1 MRHLVQAGV
10 AIDSADNHSM
20 SALHYAS
27 QASCLPS
34 MQVLLANNA
43 SVNVVSSLKETPL
56 SLAARASSSNK
67 DAVEAISMLLTAG
80 ASLSCLHKMLP
91 ELSPAAQDLLQ
102 QHVRRAS
109 LATAGSPGHLSS
121 TARDLGR
128 SFKSPLQRYCP
139 HDFGQVPGS
148 RREVPAAPVE
158 WSRGGVLHTGGL
170 DGLVQLPSS
179 SADRISPLPSGPEAR
194 LFCLAVPRTLLV
206 WEKCCC
212 VM

>member
-109 LATAGSPGHLSS
+109 LATAGSIRAISAQQQETS
-121 TARDLGR
+121 
-128 SFKSPLQRYCP
+128 
-139 HDFGQVPGS
+139 
-148 RREVPAAPVE
+148 
-158 WSRGGVLHTGGL
+158 GGVSKVLCSDIVHMILAKSL
-170 DGLVQLPSS
+170 DLEEKFLRLLLNGRGEGCCTQ
-179 SADRISPLPSGPEAR
+179 EA
-194 LFCLAVPRTLLV
+194 
-206 WEKCCC
+206 
-212 VM
+212 